1 MRRASVFNDFA
12 SVGQGVKHLNYWEG
26 MCVFCSFLISVV
38 GGKTPALQ
46 GQKYIIFSETVIPSN
61 YGKQIILI

>member
-38 GGKTPALQ
+38 GGKTPAL
-46 GQKYIIFSETVIPSN
+46 
-61 YGKQIILI
+61 